1 MVTTVLTYQVPLLKT
16 NRTASGP
23 TDQEEKEPTEDDD
36 LGKDNM
42 TSITSFQVSQDLM
55 EQTPFHSYTIHE
67 DKFEP
72 AAFATNSNN
81 YEFPTFPDP
90 PPLAGNPLF
99 DEKEAAFMSSFFD
112 TVDQNTSFDHEFQ
125 DGLAQWTVPGLD
137 LRKGFEDV
145 WSNQPNVTN
154 GTNTNNNYSANS
166 VF

>member
-1 MVTTVLTYQVPLLKT
+1 
-16 NRTASGP
+16 
-23 TDQEEKEPTEDDD
+23 
-36 LGKDNM
+36 
-42 TSITSFQVSQDLM
+42 M

-67 DKFEP
+67 DKFDA

-125 DGLAQWTVPGLD
+125 DGLAQWTVPGMD
-137 LRKGFEDV
+137 IRKGFEDV
-145 WSNQPNVTN
+145 WNNQPNATN
-154 GTNTNNNYSANS
+154 GTHTNNNYSANS
-166 VF
+166 VFNMPHYEQANPSEPTYAATPYPKNQNVAIVPQQYNPSPQNFLSHL